1 MRKRTL
7 IVVLL
12 ICALLVSLMSGCG
25 ANTDKYV
32 ENVIGDRVPE
42 ADLNNNDP
50 DVVRVVRCKDCD
62 RSQVDFDKHGEVTF
76 RCRLYD
82 PWIVYVRSD
91 GLGYCSNG
99 IKA

>member
-1 MRKRTL
+1 MMSDL
-7 IVVLL
+7 IYRNKAFEVLSDYYHHTTDVQHE
-12 ICALLVSLMSGCG
+12 ALKEAL
-25 ANTDKYV
+25 
-32 ENVIGDRVPE
+32 DRVPE